1 MRWRGAGKIPSDG
14 YTLMYSG
21 GESSERG
28 VGILVDPK
36 HTKTIKE
43 YWAVSDR
50 VLLTKFK
57 GYPMDINIIQV
68 YAPTSKRPEEEVD
81 KFYDDLE
88 KAKSQCKSQEVKI
101 IQGDFNAKVGKGR
114 RDDIIGEYGLGES
127 NERGDR
133 LFEWAKMNEM
143 IIGNTW
149 FEHHPRRLWT
159 WLSNDDETKNQIDYI
174 LIDKRFRNGMINTK
188 TLPGADCNSDHN
200 LLMSKIKIKLKSTSK
215 AVKNLKLNLK
225 LRKTNTAIKEQYTVE
240 VKNRFTGLEEIREVE
255 QRWVKLKDAL
265 TQSATE
271 TVPTMKTTGKR
282 KWMTEEILEL
292 MEKRRLAKPNK
303 VRHKEI
309 NKEIKRKCDQAKE
322 KWLNEQCEEIETELY
337 KEPIAMYK
345 RIQEITGGKA
355 SSKTG
360 CIKSKDGSII
370 MEKTRNLKGGR
381 NTSVNCLMMIEM
393 KI

>member
-1 MRWRGAGKIPSDG
+1 MDKRPNIAANDVKEGSCKEELSSGRGNHGPQVTPDRHQVTGKTKTKTGIKIGMWNVRTMLQKGKLENIKKEMERTGTNILGLSEVRWRGAGKIPSDG

-36 HTKTIKE
+36 HTKTIKG
-43 YWAVSDR
+43 YRAVSDR

-57 GYPMDINIIQV
+57 EYPMDINIIQV
-68 YAPTSKRPEEEVD
+68 YPPTSKRPDEEVD
-81 KFYDDLE
+81 KFYDDFE
-88 KAKSQCKSQEVKI
+88 KSKVTMQITRSKKI
-101 IQGDFNAKVGKGR
+101 IQGDCNAKVGKGR
-114 RDDIIGEYGLGES
+114 RDDIIGEYGLGER

-143 IIGNTW
+143 IIDNTW

-174 LIDKRFRNGMINTK
+174 LIDKRFRNRMINIK
-188 TLPGADCNSDHN
+188 TLPGADFNSDHK

-225 LRKTNTAIKEQYTVE
+225 LLKTNTAIKEQYTVE
-240 VKNRFTGLEEIREVE
+240 VKNRFTGLEEIQEVE
-255 QRWVKLKDAL
+255 QRWVKLEDAL

-271 TVPTMKTTGKR
+271 TVPTMKTTRKR
-282 KWMTEEILEL
+282 KWMTQEILEL

-303 VRHKEI
+303 VRHK
-309 NKEIKRKCDQAKE
+309 
-322 KWLNEQCEEIETELY
+322 
-337 KEPIAMYK
+337 
-345 RIQEITGGKA
+345 
-355 SSKTG
+355 
-360 CIKSKDGSII
+360 
-370 MEKTRNLKGGR
+370 
-381 NTSVNCLMMIEM
+381 
-393 KI
+393 